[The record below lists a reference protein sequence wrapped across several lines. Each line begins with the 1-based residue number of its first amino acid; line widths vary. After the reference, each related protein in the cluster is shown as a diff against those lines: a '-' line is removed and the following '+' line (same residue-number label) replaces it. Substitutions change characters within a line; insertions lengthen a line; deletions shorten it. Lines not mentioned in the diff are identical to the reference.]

1 MAEKLK
7 IRYGYGRVLFYLA
20 LFLGMLC
27 MNFTMKN
34 FEPFSLAPLVA
45 ALLCGANPVAAA
57 GTYILA
63 GGLAFTVGG
72 FPFLAIAVSGVLL
85 CGIFLFYERT
95 RRTMRAEIALY
106 LIAALAPFVW
116 IFGTVVYAN
125 LIRALLVAAAIFLL
139 CFVFAGAM
147 RCALFRLGRR
157 KLTPEDPMLCAAA
170 VAAAGIGLYN
180 LAGAYA
186 YEGIALLCLLLC
198 CSLMR
203 NGNAA
208 LCALALSL
216 PIAICESV
224 EAAAP
229 VLTSCGLFALY
240 AAIILVFLRAGKL
253 PAALALFFA
262 NVTARYFTDFFAP
275 ENLTAPFTA
284 SAFYLTMLVPL
295 IPCLLY
301 AMVPDSWLSRL
312 SARARQ
318 FNERRLTRASINR
331 NRALV
336 GEKLFEISAA
346 FREIEVAFET
356 LDTDTQAE
364 TDAREFLLS
373 ELQKEV
379 CGGCEKR
386 EECGKDTAEGL
397 AKLVSVG
404 CAKGKVNLIDLP
416 AALSSHC
423 MNPSSL
429 LFSLNKLLAEY
440 RRGSIE
446 AENAAQG
453 RKLLAEHARGLAD
466 MLKNLAV
473 EQSAPLGAYAETERR
488 LKDALGRAGIACDE
502 VLVCGEPA
510 EIYITAAHA
519 TGEKLCRAAERVF
532 NFPLTVSSKRA
543 LSADRHCWLL
553 RRRPHFDAMF
563 GVSSVT
569 KEGESACGDTS
580 SLTRID
586 ERTFLCAL
594 SDGMGSGEYAR
605 RISDCS
611 LSLIE
616 SFYRAGLS
624 GEIVLSTVNR
634 LLSFNREESF
644 ACIDAAAV
652 DLETGRADIVKVG
665 SPLGFLL
672 SETSMELLES
682 DSLPLGLL
690 DGVRPSVL
698 TRQLQGG
705 DALLFISDGITSA
718 FGSSADIAEFLRTQ
732 SAANPQA
739 LTDALLA
746 AALARTGGHA
756 EDDMTAVAVRLFDRD
771 KSAA

>member
-7 IRYGYGRVLFYLA
+7 IRYGYGRVLFYVA

-34 FEPFSLAPLVA
+34 FEPFSLALLCA

-63 GGLAFTVGG
+63 GGLAFTAGG
-72 FPFLAIAVSGVLL
+72 SRFLAAALAGCLL
-85 CGIFLFYERT
+85 GGIFLFYGRT

-106 LIAALAPFVW
+106 LLAALAPFVW
-116 IFGTVVYAN
+116 IFGTLVYGS
-125 LIRALLVAAAIFLL
+125 LLRALLVAAAIFLL

-147 RCALFRLGRR
+147 RCVLFRLGRR
-157 KLTPEDPMLCAAA
+157 KLSPEDPMLCAAA

-186 YEGIALLCLLLC
+186 YESIALLCLLFC
-198 CSLMR
+198 CSLLR

-216 PIAICESV
+216 PASV
-224 EAAAP
+224 CRSVAAAAP
-229 VLTSCGLFALY
+229 VLEPCGLFALY
-240 AAIILVFLRAGKL
+240 AAIVLDFVRAGKL
-253 PAALALFFA
+253 PAALALFFSD
-262 NVTARYFTDFFAP
+262 VTARYFTDFFSP
-275 ENLTAPFTA
+275 DNMTAPFAA
-284 SAFYLTMLVPL
+284 SAFYLAMLVPL
-295 IPCLLY
+295 IPCLLF
-301 AMVPDSWLSRL
+301 AMVPESLLSRL
-312 SARARQ
+312 AARARQ
-318 FNERRLTRASINR
+318 YNERRLTRASINR

-346 FREIEVAFET
+346 FREIEAAFET
-356 LDTDTQAE
+356 LGSDAQAD
-364 TDAREFLLS
+364 TDARAFLLS
-373 ELQKEV
+373 KLQSEV
-379 CGGCEKR
+379 CAGCEKR
-386 EECGKDTAEGL
+386 GECGEDAAEAL
-397 AKLVSVG
+397 AKLAAIG

-423 MNPSSL
+423 TNPSSL

-453 RKLLAEHARGLAD
+453 RKLLAEHAHGLAE
-466 MLKNLAV
+466 MLKNLAI

-488 LKDALGRAGIACDE
+488 LKDALGRAGVACDE
-502 VLVCGEPA
+502 VLVSGEPA

-519 TGEKLCRAAERVF
+519 TGEKLCRIAERVF
-532 NFPLTVSSKRA
+532 NFPLTVSAKRA
-543 LSADRHCWLL
+543 LSPDRHCWLL
-553 RRRPHFDAMF
+553 RRRPHFDAAF
-563 GVSSVT
+563 GVSSAT

-580 SLTRID
+580 SLSRID

-644 ACIDAAAV
+644 ACIDMATV
-652 DLETGRADIVKVG
+652 NLDTGRADIIKIG

-672 SETSMELLES
+672 ADDSIEILES
-682 DSLPLGLL
+682 NSLPLGVLE
-690 DGVRPSVL
+690 GVRPTALQRSLSDGNVL
-698 TRQLQGG
+698 
-705 DALLFISDGITSA
+705 LLISDGITAA
-718 FGSSADIAEFLRTQ
+718 FGSSTDIADFLARARTD
-732 SAANPQA
+732 NPQTLA
-739 LTDALLA
+739 DGLLA
-746 AALARTGGHA
+746 AALSKTGGIA
-756 EDDMTAVAVRLFDRD
+756 IDDMTAVAVRLILQ
-771 KSAA
+771 

>member
-34 FEPFSLAPLVA
+34 FEPFSLAPRVA

-106 LIAALAPFVW
+106 LLAALAPFVW

-275 ENLTAPFTA
+275 ENLTAPFTV

-295 IPCLLY
+295 IPCLLF
-301 AMVPDSWLSRL
+301 ALLPEKLLDRCA
-312 SARARQ
+312 ARMRRFGERQ
-318 FNERRLTRASINR
+318 LTRESINR
-331 NRALV
+331 NRARV
-336 GEKLFEISAA
+336 GERLFEISAA
-346 FREIEVAFET
+346 FKEIENVFLT
-356 LDTDTQAE
+356 LDADAE
-364 TDAREFLLS
+364 PQEDAQQMLLRTVRE
-373 ELQKEV
+373 EV
-379 CGGCEKR
+379 CARCEKR
-386 EECGKDTAEGL
+386 AGCGREAEEGL
-397 AKLVSVG
+397 AKLIAVG

-416 AALSSHC
+416 AALTAQC
-423 MNPSSL
+423 RNPSSV
-429 LFSLNKLLAEY
+429 LFSLNKRLAEY
-440 RRGSIE
+440 RRQTVGD
-446 AENAAQG
+446 ENAAQG
-453 RKLLAEHARGLAD
+453 RRMFAEQAHGLAE
-466 MLKNLAV
+466 MLKALALQ
-473 EQSAPLGAYAETERR
+473 QSAPVGIQAEAERKLKLALSRAGVLCEEALICGSDPEIYLTTASNISGER
-488 LKDALGRAGIACDE
+488 LRAIAEGALGFRTAIAARHALTAG
-502 VLVCGEPA
+502 
-510 EIYITAAHA
+510 
-519 TGEKLCRAAERVF
+519 K
-532 NFPLTVSSKRA
+532 N
-543 LSADRHCWLL
+543 CWLL
-553 RRRPHFDAMF
+553 RRLPRYDAAF
-563 GVSSVT
+563 GIASAT
-569 KEGESACGDTS
+569 KAGESACGDTCS
-580 SLTRID
+580 VTRID

-605 RISDCS
+605 RISDCAVS
-611 LSLIE
+611 LLE
-616 SFYRAGLS
+616 SFYRAGMA
-624 GEIVLSTVNR
+624 GETVLSTVNR

-644 ACIDAAAV
+644 ACIDMATV
-652 DLETGRADIVKVG
+652 NLDSGRADIVKIG
-665 SPLGFLL
+665 SPLAFLL
-672 SETSMELLES
+672 AEQSIEILEG

-690 DGVRPSVL
+690 DGVRPTALERTLSDGNV
-698 TRQLQGG
+698 
-705 DALLFISDGITSA
+705 LLFISDGITAA
-718 FGSSADIAEFLRTQ
+718 FGSSTDIADYLMLRRTE
-732 SAANPQA
+732 NPQA
-739 LTDALLA
+739 LADDLLA
-746 AALARTGGHA
+746 EALSRTGGA
-756 EDDMTAVAVRLFDRD
+756 PPDDMTAVAVRLFEQ
-771 KSAA
+771 